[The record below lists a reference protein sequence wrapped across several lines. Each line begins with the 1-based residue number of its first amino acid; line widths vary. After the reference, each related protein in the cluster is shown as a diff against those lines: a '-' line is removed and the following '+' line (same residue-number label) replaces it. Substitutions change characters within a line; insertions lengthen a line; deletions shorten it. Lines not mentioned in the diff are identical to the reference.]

1 MQAVRFPTTQSC
13 GHGAKGRLQRCDP
26 DGGNAQTD
34 NAEAR
39 GQFCSQ
45 EPGLAEPLP
54 AGPAGLG
61 TGGEARDLDV
71 VPTFPLKLLFSRDS
85 SSA

>member
-1 MQAVRFPTTQSC
+1 MPQM
-13 GHGAKGRLQRCDP
+13 GATPRQT
-26 DGGNAQTD
+26 AQT
-34 NAEAR
+34 EAR
-39 GQFCSQ
+39 GQCCSQ
-45 EPGLAEPLP
+45 EPELAEPLP
-54 AGPAGLG
+54 AGPTGLG

>member
-1 MQAVRFPTTQSC
+1 MHSRWGQHSDRQP
-13 GHGAKGRLQRCDP
+13 
-26 DGGNAQTD
+26 
-34 NAEAR
+34 R
-39 GQFCSQ
+39 GQCCSQ
-45 EPGLAEPLP
+45 EPELAKPLP
-54 AGPAGLG
+54 AGPAGLA

>member
-1 MQAVRFPTTQSC
+1 M
-13 GHGAKGRLQRCDP
+13 GATPASQED
-26 DGGNAQTD
+26 
-34 NAEAR
+34 R
-39 GQFCSQ
+39 GQCCPQ

-54 AGPAGLG
+54 AVPAELG

-71 VPTFPLKLLFSRDS
+71 VPIFPLKLLLSRDS